1 MTQLSEYLA
10 RVFIDPLAK
19 GKRGSLQ
26 NFYARVR
33 FPHGSHVL
41 ADSYWL
47 LAVRYMYK
55 IIISR

>member
-1 MTQLSEYLA
+1 MTQLNEYLA

-41 ADSYWL
+41 ANIGEV
-47 LAVRYMYK
+47 A
-55 IIISR
+55 